1 MAKVAKRN
9 KDLIITKN
17 PKSLFAE
24 SIRSIRT
31 NIAFASLDKD
41 IKIIINTSP
50 EAGDGKS
57 FVTANLAIAYAQE
70 GKKVLLIDADL
81 RRGKQHEI
89 FDVMNVTSGGYSNL
103 MLNYKEEKERI
114 DLIKFIFPT
123 FDKNIDLLP
132 TGPMPPN
139 PVELLGSDNNKRL
152 LKTLKEKYDL
162 IIMDCAP
169 IIGLSDSLIL
179 ATMSDINLITV
190 SAKKTKMEN
199 LERVKKQFEQNNLK
213 IDGVIFNK
221 AEVSGNGYYSY
232 YYSTSYYGEKTK

>member
-1 MAKVAKRN
+1 MVKRS
-9 KDLIITKN
+9 KDLIITQN

-31 NIAFASLDKD
+31 NLAFASIDKD
-41 IKIIINTSP
+41 VKIIMNTSP

-81 RRGKQHEI
+81 RRGTQHEI
-89 FDVMNVTSGGYSNL
+89 FGVMNVTSGGYTNL
-103 MLNYKEEKERI
+103 MLNYKDNINFSKYI
-114 DLIKFIFPT
+114 VPT
-123 FDKNIDLLP
+123 SDKNVDLLT

-139 PVELLGSDNNKRL
+139 PVELLGSDNNKKL
-152 LKTLKEKYDL
+152 LEKLKNKYDL

-179 ATMSDINLITV
+179 ATLADMRLITV
-190 SAKKTKMEN
+190 SAKKTRMEN
-199 LERVKKQFEQNNLK
+199 LERVKKLFDQNNLK

-221 AEVSGNGYYSY
+221 AQVQGNRYYSY
-232 YYSTSYYGEKTK
+232 YYSNEYYGDKIK